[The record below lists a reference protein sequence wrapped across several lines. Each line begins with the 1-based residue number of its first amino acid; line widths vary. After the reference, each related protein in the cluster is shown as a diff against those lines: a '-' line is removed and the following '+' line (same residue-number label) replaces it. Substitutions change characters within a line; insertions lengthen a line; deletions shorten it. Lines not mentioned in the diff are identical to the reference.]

1 MKLFL
6 LVINVQWIQQGSVFW
21 KRSLW
26 IKQSK
31 IDAEMKYAGLG
42 L

>member
-26 IKQSK
+26 IKQESK
-31 IDAEMKYAGLG
+31 IDAEMKYGV
-42 L
+42 